1 MVFISWTHSF
11 QTLLFAAGEAAGPGA
26 PAADAPGGLSF
37 PMMAL
42 IMILVLGY
50 FMIWMPE
57 RKKQKAF
64 REQIS
69 SLKKNDRVV
78 TIGGIYGTV
87 ANINREAD
95 KVTLKVDDGSNVK
108 LDFTLGAISRVVV
121 AETQGE
127 KDSDKSG
134 S

>member
-1 MVFISWTHSF
+1 MVLIGWLDWL
-11 QTLLFAAGEAAGPGA
+11 QMLLAQAQNQPA
-26 PAADAPGGLSF
+26 PAQEPAAGGLSF

-50 FMIWMPE
+50 FMIWAPE

-64 REQIS
+64 KDQLG

-95 KVTLKVDDGSNVK
+95 KVTLKVDDGSNFK
-108 LDFTLGAISRVVV
+108 LDFTLGAISRVIV
-121 AETQGE
+121 AENQG
-127 KDSDKSG
+127 DKGGDKPS
-134 S
+134 

>member
-1 MVFISWTHSF
+1 MVFVSWTHSL
-11 QTLLFAAGEAAGPGA
+11 QMLLLAQAAPGGAA
-26 PAADAPGGLSF
+26 PAAPADSGGLSF

-50 FMIWMPE
+50 FMIWLPE
-57 RKKQKAF
+57 RKKQRAF
-64 REQIS
+64 KDQLS

-95 KVTLKVDDGSNVK
+95 KVTLKVDDGANIK

-121 AETQGE
+121 AENQGE
-127 KDSDKSG
+127 KDSEKSG
-134 S
+134 A